1 MADPTRAFFEDLA
14 AKGYEPLLASFSGSL
29 RFDLRGAKHTE
40 HWYVD
45 LKRGD
50 VAVSHSD
57 HDADV
62 VLSTDRATFDA
73 VLAGETNA
81 MAALLR
87 GTVTVR
93 GKFILL
99 LAFQRLFRGSPGARD
114 ELPTAGYAKG
124 RR

>member
-29 RFDLRGAKHTE
+29 RFDLRGGKHTE

-50 VAVSHSD
+50 VAVSHND

-99 LAFQRLFRGSPGARD
+99 LFRGSPGARD

>member
-1 MADPTRAFFEDLA
+1 MADPTRAFFEGLA
-14 AKGYEPLLASFSGSL
+14 AKGHEPMLASFSGSL
-29 RFDLRGAKHTE
+29 RFDLSGGERTE
-40 HWYVD
+40 HWHVD

-50 VAVSHSD
+50 VAVSHND

-62 VLSTDRATFDA
+62 VLSTDRTTFDA

-99 LAFQRLFRGSPGARD
+99 LAFQRLFRGSPGAHD

>member
-1 MADPTRAFFEDLA
+1 MADPTRAFFEGLA
-14 AKGYEPLLASFSGSL
+14 AKGHEPLLSSFSGAL
-29 RFDLRGAKHTE
+29 RFDLRDGKRTE

-50 VAVSHSD
+50 IGISHKD
-57 HDADV
+57 RDADV
-62 VLSTDRATFDA
+62 VLSTDRPTFDA
-73 VLAGETNA
+73 VVAGETNA

-114 ELPTAGYAKG
+114 ELPTAGYAG
-124 RR
+124 GPR